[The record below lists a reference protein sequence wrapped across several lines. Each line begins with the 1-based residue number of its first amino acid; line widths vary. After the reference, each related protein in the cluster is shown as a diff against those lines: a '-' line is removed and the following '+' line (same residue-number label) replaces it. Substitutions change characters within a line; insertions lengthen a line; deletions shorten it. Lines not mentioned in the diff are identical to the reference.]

1 MEIDIHGE
9 ATNLGKQ
16 LCVAAVAI
24 VMTMIGCGGSMDA
37 QQCAANPDECLAHYY
52 DQAAE
57 ECIPKARGAFVD
69 DFQWL
74 NNETKDNPFT
84 AGSVEARIPASAGQ
98 GYKTRTQV
106 GYIGQIGTGF
116 SRLSPSP
123 DLTEVYVFCNYAL
136 RDSDFEFGAAVLRD
150 KQEHAHFMATN
161 ELTQWRGIVRGDNSS
176 TSPPTPVPTV
186 TPVSRSGMGAN
197 RQVIEDFFTRE
208 AGFDFELIPH
218 VEGFRQSLGYGL
230 NGSVHIE
237 LRGPDNDLY
246 RATIDG
252 FILPS
257 STDAEVSTIAAYFL
271 EFVYL
276 VAPEWELGG
285 EWLNTAISRAVDSG
299 EPQATI
305 HENKRVYVIVN
316 RGVNDS
322 LHLSLEIS
330 SAERK

>member
-1 MEIDIHGE
+1 M
-9 ATNLGKQ
+9 GKQ

-176 TSPPTPVPTV
+176 TSSPTPVPTV

-252 FILPS
+252 FISPS

-285 EWLNTAISRAVDSG
+285 EWLNMAISHAVDTGS
-299 EPQATI
+299 PQTTA
-305 HENKRVYVIVN
+305 HGNKKVDVIMT
-316 RGVNDS
+316 RTANDS
-322 LHLSLEIS
+322 LYLSLEIS
-330 SAERK
+330 SANSK